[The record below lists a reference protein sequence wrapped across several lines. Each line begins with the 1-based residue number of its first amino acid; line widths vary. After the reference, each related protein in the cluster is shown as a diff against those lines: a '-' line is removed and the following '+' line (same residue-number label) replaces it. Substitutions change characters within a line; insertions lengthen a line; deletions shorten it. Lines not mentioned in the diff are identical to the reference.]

1 MIHIEG
7 FERVRTQEIKSLEVL
22 LGQQKVL
29 IETVRDEQ
37 SRKTAEAEKRIRKLE
52 EYEEKRQRQLE
63 EET

>member
-29 IETVRDEQ
+29 IETGRDE
-37 SRKTAEAEKRIRKLE
+37 
-52 EYEEKRQRQLE
+52 
-63 EET
+63 

>member
-37 SRKTAEAEKRIRKLE
+37 SRKTAEAEKRIMKLE
-52 EYEEKRQRQLE
+52 EEKRQRQLE

>member
-29 IETVRDEQ
+29 IETLRDEQ
-37 SRKTAEAEKRIRKLE
+37 SRKTAEAEKRIMKLE
-52 EYEEKRQRQLE
+52 EEKRQRQLE